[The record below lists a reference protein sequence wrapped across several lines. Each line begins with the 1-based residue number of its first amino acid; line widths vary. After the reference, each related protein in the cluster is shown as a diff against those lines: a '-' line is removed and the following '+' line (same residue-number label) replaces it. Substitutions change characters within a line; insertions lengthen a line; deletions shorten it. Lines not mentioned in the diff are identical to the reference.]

1 MKRNAQ
7 FVSRALVRA
16 AGIIALALL
25 ALSSTSFAQAP
36 ASGASPLPADPWPR
50 DLSIP
55 SAAVL
60 VYQPQI
66 NTWVDNRI
74 DFRVAVAIKPTGA
87 KDETF
92 GVVFATARTQVDK
105 VERMVVFED
114 LKITKS
120 DFPTLPGHGAQYAAE
135 LQKRFGSDLKTISL
149 DRLETSLAAAGIKP
163 PTVPVNNAPP
173 RVFVSYSPAI
183 LVPIE
188 GPPVLRPVPNHSRA
202 KRVINTRALILQGGF
217 GDSYYIHVYDGWLT
231 STSIDGPWT
240 EALPGPLMRDTMNSI
255 AQELVKSNTV
265 DLLDGGPK
273 ANPKPSLSNGVPT
286 IYTTQVPA
294 ELIQFNGQPDFVPV
308 VGTQLLWAS
317 NTTND
322 VLINTANN
330 NYYVLLAGRW
340 FTSPSLNGPWTFIAS
355 NALPPD
361 FARIPTKSL
370 AGAVLPS
377 VAGTPQA
384 QEAVIAN
391 TIPQTA
397 TVPLKN
403 GPTFTPTFDGPPQY
417 SPITGTPL
425 TYVVNSSV
433 PLIQVSPTSYY
444 AVTAGVWFT
453 APQVTGP
460 WVIATSVPGVIYTIP
475 PSSPLYYTTYVKIY
489 EATPTVIYEGYTPG
503 YMGVVVEPSGTIVYG
518 TGYVYTPWIGTVYYP
533 APVTY
538 TVAAAPVYNPYVGF
552 TFGFALGLA
561 TAAWYTPYYGY
572 YGAYYHPYYW
582 GGYGCCASASAN
594 VYGHWGNAT
603 YSGTRTWYAGGGVAG
618 TTFSG
623 SYANARTGTTGNI
636 NAGRQYNAWT
646 GNYSRGYDRT
656 MNGAAG
662 GTGNVARGANYNTY
676 TGQRSTANAV
686 SGTGAGGSTYNRA
699 GATTAGPEG
708 NAHVGG
714 GSTYNAATGK
724 TNTWA
729 SASVGNNHY
738 ADVNGNVYKNTGN
751 GWEQHSSSGWQNASG
766 ASSWGD
772 KESQARSNGED
783 RWSGGGNFGG
793 GTGSGGGDRFGG
805 GGFGGGDRFGGG
817 GFGGGGFGGGDRF
830 GGGGFGGFSDRFGG
844 GGFGGGGFRG
854 GGFRR

>member
-1 MKRNAQ
+1 MNRPRNAILAV
-7 FVSRALVRA
+7 FA
-16 AGIIALALL
+16 AAAAMLAMP
-25 ALSSTSFAQAP
+25 SICFAQAAPKAASKAP
-36 ASGASPLPADPWPR
+36 ALPADPWPR

-55 SAAVL
+55 GAAVL

-66 NTWVDNRI
+66 NKWEGDQI
-74 DFRVAVAIKPTGA
+74 DFRAAVAIKPTGA
-87 KDETF
+87 KNETF

-105 VERMVVFED
+105 VTRMVVFEN

-120 DFPTLPGHGAQYAAE
+120 DFPTLPNHGAQYSAA

-163 PTVPVNNAPP
+163 PTVPVNNTPP
-173 RVFVSYSPAI
+173 QVIVSYSPAI
-183 LVPIE
+183 LVPID
-188 GPPVLRPVPNHSRA
+188 GAPVLKPVPDHSRA

-217 GDSYYIHVYDGWLT
+217 GDSYYIHVYDGWLA
-231 STSIDGPWT
+231 SSSIQGPWSQ
-240 EALPGPLMRDTMNSI
+240 AFPGPLMLNTMNEI
-255 AQELVKSNTV
+255 AQQLSKAGTV

-273 ANPKPSLSNGVPT
+273 ANPKPSLAKGVPT
-286 IYTTQVPA
+286 IYTAQGPV
-294 ELIQFNGQPDFVPV
+294 ELIVFTGQPDFVPI

-340 FTSPSLNGPWTFIAS
+340 FTSPALSGPWTFVAS
-355 NALPPD
+355 DALPPD
-361 FARIPTKSL
+361 FPKIPPQSL

-403 GPTFTPTFDGPPQY
+403 GPKFTPSFDGPPQY
-417 SPITGTPL
+417 SQISGTPL

-433 PLIQVSPTSYY
+433 PVIQVSPGSYY

-453 APQVTGP
+453 APQLTGP
-460 WVIATSVPGVIYTIP
+460 WTIATSVPAVIYTIP
-475 PSSPLYYTTYVKIY
+475 PSSLVHYVTYVRIY

-503 YMGVVVEPSGTIVYG
+503 YLGVVVEPTGTIVYG
-518 TGYVYTPWIGTVYYP
+518 TGYVYTPWIGTVWYP

-572 YGAYYHPYYW
+572 YGAYYHPAYW
-582 GGYGCCASASAN
+582 GGYPCCASASAN
-594 VYGHWGNAT
+594 VYGHWGSTT

-623 SYANARTGTTGNI
+623 SYDNARTGTTGNI
-636 NAGRQYNAWT
+636 NAGKQYNAWT
-646 GNYSRGYDRT
+646 GNYTRGYDRT
-656 MNGAAG
+656 ANGAAG
-662 GTGNVARGANYNTY
+662 GSANVARAANSNEY
-676 TGQRSTANAV
+676 TGQRSTGSAV
-686 SGTGAGGSTYNRA
+686 SGTTAGGSTYNRA

-714 GSTYNAATGK
+714 GSSYNANTGK
-724 TNTWA
+724 TNNWA
-729 SASVGNNHY
+729 TASVGNNHY
-738 ADVNGNVYKNTGN
+738 ADVNGNVYKNTGD
-751 GWEQHSSSGWQNASG
+751 GWEQHDSGGGWSNASG

-772 KESQARSNGED
+772 KESQARS
-783 RWSGGGNFGG
+783 
-793 GTGSGGGDRFGG
+793 TGGDRWGG
-805 GGFGGGDRFGGG
+805 GGSG
-817 GFGGGGFGGGDRF
+817 GFGGGGFDRSSGGF
-830 GGGGFGGFSDRFGG
+830 GGGSFGGGGGFSDRFGG
-844 GGFGGGGFRG
+844 GGFGGGRG
-854 GGFRR
+854 GGGRR